1 MATVGMQKRLEIAQ
15 NVDAFMKRLRDPTG
29 KQGGDVTE
37 FISQNK
43 SRQEF
48 VPSVGKYVDS
58 SKAEQLHN
66 TNNAWQH
73 WFSLA
78 LGIAMEYT
86 NERNLKS
93 ATAVADFPITS
104 PLVSFLSCVKET
116 LKCGRLHKNFLRWF
130 SEERKKG
137 IPFLYRITHLKLK
150 SNITPKKSVKSL
162 PAPGA
167 FFSVYYYTFYNSVI

>member
-29 KQGGDVTE
+29 KQRRDVTE

-48 VPSVGKYVDS
+48 VPSIGKYGDS

-66 TNNAWQH
+66 TNNAWQQ

-78 LGIAMEYT
+78 LGIVMEYT

-93 ATAVADFPITS
+93 ATAVADFPINS

-130 SEERKKG
+130 SEKRKKG
-137 IPFLYRITHLKLK
+137 IPFLYRITGLESKHFCWNSAALIQELLK
-150 SNITPKKSVKSL
+150 ITHFPKDL
-162 PAPGA
+162 L
-167 FFSVYYYTFYNSVI
+167 